1 MRRVGVALTIM
12 AACSGGAD
20 TAQAAAQRYVAA
32 WNAGD
37 SGAIYDMLVE
47 RERRA
52 WEELAPSLPGGTEAG
67 LSPRQRFAGM
77 ILELWGD
84 NRGSAE
90 VVRVEANESKGVA
103 VLKLHGNEDKVA
115 LVREDGGWWISLGAP

>member
-20 TAQAAAQRYVAA
+20 TAQEAARRYVAA

-47 RERRA
+47 RERKA
-52 WEELAPSLPGGTEAG
+52 WEEVVPYLPGGRQAPG
-67 LSPRQRFAGM
+67 SPRERFASM
-77 ILELWGD
+77 IQQLWGD

-90 VVRVEANESKGVA
+90 VVRVEATESRGVA
-103 VLKLHGNEDKVA
+103 VLKLRGNEDKVA